1 MIVFIII
8 LFLLVVI
15 LAISIWEY
23 KKEKDK
29 TMRIIASIPFLA
41 LIISLFKKDD

>member
-15 LAISIWEY
+15 LAVSIWEY